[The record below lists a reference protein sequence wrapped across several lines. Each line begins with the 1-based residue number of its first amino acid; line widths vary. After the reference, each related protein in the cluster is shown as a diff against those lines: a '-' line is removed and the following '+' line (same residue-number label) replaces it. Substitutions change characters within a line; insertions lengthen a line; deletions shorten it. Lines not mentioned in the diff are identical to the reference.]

1 MDLFEIIK
9 DKMELEDLDI
19 LNYSPLTL
27 AYIGDSVYEVV
38 IRTVIVDEANRSVN
52 KIHQAAS
59 NLVKASAQSA
69 MADALMDD
77 FTDKE
82 LAVFKRGRNTK
93 VITKAKNAS
102 MKDYKAAT
110 GLEAVVGYLYLT
122 NQSDRMLS
130 LIKKGLTFI
139 ND

>member
-1 MDLFEIIK
+1 MSRLKDTYQNEIVKGMIDKFGYKNIMEVPKLDKIVLNMGVGEAK
-9 DKMELEDLDI
+9 DNAKVLEAAVKDMETI
-19 LNYSPLTL
+19 T
-27 AYIGDSVYEVV
+27 G
-38 IRTVIVDEANRSVN
+38 
-52 KIHQAAS
+52 Q
-59 NLVKASAQSA
+59 KA
-69 MADALMDD
+69 
-77 FTDKE
+77 
-82 LAVFKRGRNTK
+82 

-139 ND
+139 NG